1 MKSALRP
8 CLLFVAI
15 SAMIGCASQAPKPLV
30 GADLPVRQPLTG
42 ELAKEAYDGS
52 YWSERASYPTGHFNP
67 HWLVGAADQAS
78 KVQQSLPAGIELQRS
93 AGRALDPGNFTPLG
107 PRPLGSGGGVAG
119 RTNVV
124 VSHPTNPAIA
134 WIGSDGGGVWKT
146 TNCCDASTTWVNT
159 TDNSAT
165 LEPIQNSAIGD
176 LTLDPNNPNVL
187 YAGTGDLRYGS
198 YSFGSNGVLKSVD
211 GGDTWTV
218 KGETVFNPFYPPS
231 ANGVPQ
237 YQAIGKVAVDPNNSN
252 IVIVGATPQAR
263 RMIDANRRTRE
274 VNIVG
279 IFDDRQSRSPSRLAG
294 VPYLGT
300 LDDLANWK
308 ALPEVDRILITVRP
322 DAIARVRDLLGKLSP
337 LPHPIGLSLEFG
349 DEAAAGASLA
359 SIADSP
365 AAQLSGRPAN
375 PDWLIV
381 KRLEDLVIGSLM
393 FLAALPVM
401 AVIALVVRLDSPGP
415 ILFRQVREGFNGRPI
430 GVLKFRSMRHSV
442 EGEKSGVRQVE
453 RDDPRVT
460 RIGRILRATSL
471 DELPQLWNVLKGEMS
486 LVGPRPHAPG
496 MKTGATLTSNL
507 VAEYA
512 HRHRVKPGLTG
523 WAQVNGSRG
532 PLHSPE
538 AARERVK
545 LDVEYIARASL
556 WFDLWIMLRTL
567 PALLGDKINIR

>member
-1 MKSALRP
+1 MEPVDEMSDRKSETGRHAPANDHSARFDAELRGVSAAMLAENRANARTPTHRIDRAALSRVFQFTDL
-8 CLLFVAI
+8 CAAI
-15 SAMIGCASQAPKPLV
+15 LIA
-30 GADLPVRQPLTG
+30 
-42 ELAKEAYDGS
+42 
-52 YWSERASYPTGHFNP
+52 F
-67 HWLVGAADQAS
+67 AA
-78 KVQQSLPAGIELQRS
+78 L
-93 AGRALDPGNFTPLG
+93 ALDPRTVWPLA
-107 PRPLGSGGGVAG
+107 LFLVIASGGLHSFSLYRISPTVPPWDRLARSVIAIGLAGLVTLVTARLFDPAVLPVAAWQTVAG
-119 RTNVV
+119 GAGLLALQVIYAF
-124 VSHPTNPAIA
+124 AICRWA
-134 WIGSDGGGVWKT
+134 R
-146 TNCCDASTTWVNT
+146 
-159 TDNSAT
+159 
-165 LEPIQNSAIGD
+165 
-176 LTLDPNNPNVL
+176 
-187 YAGTGDLRYGS
+187 AGRL
-198 YSFGSNGVLKSVD
+198 
-211 GGDTWTV
+211 
-218 KGETVFNPFYPPS
+218 
-231 ANGVPQ
+231 A
-237 YQAIGKVAVDPNNSN
+237 AN

-401 AVIALVVRLDSPGP
+401 AVIALLVRLDSPGP

-532 PLHSPE
+532 PLHTPE